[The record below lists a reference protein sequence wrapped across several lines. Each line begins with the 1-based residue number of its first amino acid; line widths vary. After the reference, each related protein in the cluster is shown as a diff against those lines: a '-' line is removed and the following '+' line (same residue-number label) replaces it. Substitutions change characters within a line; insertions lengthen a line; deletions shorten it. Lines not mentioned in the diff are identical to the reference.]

1 MSDVK
6 IVYLTSFH
14 QCCCPCCAQ
23 YVTWLWIIYF
33 WVQFPVCSVVW
44 WGWSGSVVPANSSQ
58 LCNYWCLPWLL
69 ASAAK
74 TEWIREPPPLPLPS
88 IRRPSVSPRWRWVPR
103 CISTI
108 SRDRAAP
115 APNASYSSHPLI
127 SCCMPFMTIQ
137 STETDTTTFSY
148 QIQINFDSLR
158 LWVWWNIIKMLFQ
171 LITARCV
178 CV

>member
-1 MSDVK
+1 MQAERCTTGIFQDTVDFEVHEMSDVK

-74 TEWIREPPPLPLPS
+74 TEWIREPPPLPLPA
-88 IRRPSVSPRWRWVPR
+88 PS
-103 CISTI
+103 
-108 SRDRAAP
+108 AAP
-115 APNASYSSHPLI
+115 ASVRGGGECHAAYPQYPGTKLHLLLMLLILHIHWFHAACLSWQYSQLKRIQQHFPIKFRLI
-127 SCCMPFMTIQ
+127 
-137 STETDTTTFSY
+137 
-148 QIQINFDSLR
+148 
-158 LWVWWNIIKMLFQ
+158 
-171 LITARCV
+171 LIP
-178 CV
+178 